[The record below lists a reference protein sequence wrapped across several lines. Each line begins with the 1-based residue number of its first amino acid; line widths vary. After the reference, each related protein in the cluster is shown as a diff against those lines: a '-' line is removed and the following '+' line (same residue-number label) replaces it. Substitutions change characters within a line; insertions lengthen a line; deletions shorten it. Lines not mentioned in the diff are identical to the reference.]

1 MCMVP
6 NFFSLMFVYL
16 MKGAA
21 KSSLKKLLD
30 LASSVINESQYTL
43 QETRDMV
50 FNQNN
55 DMNKEI
61 IWSLQFSE
69 DESLRE
75 NGNQTHLYF
84 VPKYDA
90 NIPGMTRTVEYGRP
104 YARFKPTQFMSD
116 LYDSS
121 IDSRYQ
127 AYWRDTWYA
136 TTATD
141 KLSVGDT
148 AFLSSERCLEQ
159 SSNRFEK
166 L

>member
-1 MCMVP
+1 MLSDERSSKVE
-6 NFFSLMFVYL
+6 FEE
-16 MKGAA
+16 AA
-21 KSSLKKLLD
+21 R

-148 AFLSSERCLEQ
+148 AFYLPKDAWSKAQIDSKNYKVLIRNLV
-159 SSNRFEK
+159 RV
-166 L
+166 

>member
-1 MCMVP
+1 MLSDERSSKVE
-6 NFFSLMFVYL
+6 FEE
-16 MKGAA
+16 AA
-21 KSSLKKLLD
+21 R

-148 AFLSSERCLEQ
+148 AFYLRKMLGA
-159 SSNRFEK
+159 K
-166 L
+166 LKSIRKTIKFLIRNLVRV

>member
-1 MCMVP
+1 
-6 NFFSLMFVYL
+6 
-16 MKGAA
+16 
-21 KSSLKKLLD
+21 
-30 LASSVINESQYTL
+30 
-43 QETRDMV
+43 
-50 FNQNN
+50 
-55 DMNKEI
+55 MNKEI

-141 KLSVGDT
+141 QSYRVEIQLFIFRKMLGAKLKSI
-148 AFLSSERCLEQ
+148 R
-159 SSNRFEK
+159 K